1 MSTLHWDK
9 LIVSLD
15 IDSKPEIRKII
26 AALPKAKVFKVGLI
40 PFVLWGPA
48 LIDYLHEKNK
58 KVFLDLKFYD
68 IPNTMSQALQIVMKQ
83 RIWGLTVHAS
93 NSEDALRAIVKT
105 AQEALGK
112 KAPLIIG
119 VTQLTSKESSVEEV
133 ISLAQKAL
141 RSGLQGVVASAQEAP
156 AIRSAL
162 GKECVLITPGI
173 RRKEAQGSD
182 DQKRVTT
189 FQEALS
195 RGSDFCVVGRPIYKD
210 SRYLENAKSI
220 LSA

>member
-1 MSTLHWDK
+1 MKDLHWDR

-15 IDSKPEIRKII
+15 VDNKPEIKKIV
-26 AALPKAKVFKVGLI
+26 AALPKAKIFKVGLV
-40 PFVLWGPA
+40 PFVLWGPP
-48 LIDYLHEKNK
+48 LVDYLQEKNK

-83 RIWGLTVHAS
+83 KIWGLTVHAG
-93 NSEDALRAIVKT
+93 NTEDALRHIVRT
-105 AQEALGK
+105 AQEALGA

-119 VTQLTSKESSVEEV
+119 VTQLTSKESSVDEV
-133 ISLAQKAL
+133 VLLAQKAV

-156 AIRSAL
+156 ALRSAL

-173 RRKEAQGSD
+173 RKKETQGTD

-195 RGSDFCVVGRPIYKD
+195 RGADYCVVGRPIYKD
-210 SRYLENAKSI
+210 SHYLDNATSI
-220 LSA
+220 LST